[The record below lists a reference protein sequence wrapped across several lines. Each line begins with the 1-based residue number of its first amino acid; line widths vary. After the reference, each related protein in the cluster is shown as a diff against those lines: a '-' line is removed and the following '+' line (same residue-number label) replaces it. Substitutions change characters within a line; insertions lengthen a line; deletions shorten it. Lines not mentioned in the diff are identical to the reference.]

1 MTNIEHLAAIE
12 KARQE
17 FMSGKRT
24 AESYWKARVRHLN
37 GILQNN
43 ELAKKIKAIEGGKE

>member
-17 FMSGKRT
+17 FLAGKRT
-24 AESYWKARVRHLN
+24 AESYWEARVRHLN

-43 ELAKKIKAIEGGKE
+43 ELAKDSKQ

>member
-12 KARQE
+12 KAHQE
-17 FMSGKRT
+17 FLAGKRT
-24 AESYWKARVRHLN
+24 AESYWKERVIHLN

-43 ELAKKIKAIEGGKE
+43 ELAKDSKQ